1 MKGVVLNEKDILN
14 DILKNDYIDKKRPIS
29 CLRILSKHYLNEGD
43 KQEEVINK
51 LNEYMKKNY
60 EGYSEDNW
68 YGKLKGIVKKT
79 QKYNNYNIININEI
93 TITEDEWNKIIE
105 LNDKHLE
112 RVAFILLVYQKINE
126 IKNPKSNGWINQ
138 NLSDI
143 FSEAVLSKY
152 KKEDKIKLLHK
163 LFEKEYISQKN
174 SCDATGLLINYR
186 NKSSKDKIIINNFIN
201 VISYYYEYRNN
212 EEWKECSVCGKR
224 FKLKS
229 SNSNQKYCNK
239 CAKKISNLQKNEW
252 KAKNV
257 KPLLIP

>member
-14 DILKNDYIDKKRPIS
+14 DILKNDYIDQKRPIS
-29 CLRILSKHYLNEGD
+29 CLRILSKYYLNKES

-79 QKYNNYNIININEI
+79 QKYNNYNIINVNKV

-143 FSEAVLSKY
+143 FSEANVRLI
-152 KKEDKIKLLHK
+152 KEEKVTILHT
-163 LFEKEYISQKN
+163 LFKKEYISQKN

-186 NKSSKDKIIINNFIN
+186 NKSSKDKIIVNNFIN

-212 EEWKECSVCGKR
+212 EKWQECTECGKR
-224 FKLKS
+224 FKIKS
-229 SNSNQKYCNK
+229 KTYKSKKCVNCRKIINKNKTRERMKNSRK
-239 CAKKISNLQKNEW
+239 L
-252 KAKNV
+252 KNV
-257 KPLLIP
+257 